1 MYAQTLF
8 SRSVICAAASDTL
21 HLGLSLCSLSDLVN
35 PLFVWLP
42 MRTDSPRRGGGGEK
56 MKCRVWTCVGFAVRD
71 APFERLP
78 GKKSGEE
85 EGEGGSLN
93 WLEPVSP

>member
-42 MRTDSPRRGGGGEK
+42 MRTDSPRRGGGGENE
-56 MKCRVWTCVGFAVRD
+56 MSRVDVRGIRSERCAVRE
-71 APFERLP
+71 APW
-78 GKKSGEE
+78 KKKWRGRR
-85 EGEGGSLN
+85 GGGG
-93 WLEPVSP
+93 V